1 MIEIATRKNNTRNLH
16 GRGVSK
22 TQSREGKQNLAR
34 FHIGAGEKMKQ
45 CKNCGKDIPDSLTFC
60 SEECTTEY
68 KKKSTK
74 TIVYSGSGLEE
85 IYDHL
90 DLNEAKDGRL
100 VIKADIM
107 KKAIYLMSKWKIGKK
122 REWVDKL
129 SIFTCVSTRKIREDY
144 VQPLITIGILVEF
157 NDTIKFVGLPK

>member
-1 MIEIATRKNNTRNLH
+1 MR
-16 GRGVSK
+16 
-22 TQSREGKQNLAR
+22 
-34 FHIGAGEKMKQ
+34 Q
-45 CKNCGKDIPDSLTFC
+45 CRNCGKEIPDSLTFC
-60 SEECTTEY
+60 SKECTTEY

-74 TIVYSGSGLEE
+74 LIEFSGSELKE
-85 IYDHL
+85 IYDRL

-100 VIKADIM
+100 TIKADIM

-122 REWVDKL
+122 SEWVDKL

-157 NDTIKFVGLPK
+157 NDTIRFEGLPRQKVSF

>member
-1 MIEIATRKNNTRNLH
+1 MR
-16 GRGVSK
+16 
-22 TQSREGKQNLAR
+22 
-34 FHIGAGEKMKQ
+34 Q
-45 CKNCGKDIPDSLTFC
+45 CRNCGKEIPDSLTFC
-60 SEECTTEY
+60 SKECTNEY

-74 TIVYSGSGLEE
+74 PIEYSGIGLKE
-85 IYDHL
+85 IYDRL

-100 VIKADIM
+100 AIKADIM

-157 NDTIKFVGLPK
+157 NDTIKFEGLPKHEVSF